1 VRFLSSSPRLRLAI
15 LGVVLVSATA
25 GVALLAASSGSTLA
39 GVVEQSGVAGP
50 IVYVAMYALLT
61 VLLFPGTL
69 ITAAGGALFGAALVT
84 PLTVV
89 GATIGA
95 TAAFLIGRRLGR
107 DQVEQIAGRRIGAA
121 DRWLSRRGLLAVL
134 YLRLFPIVPFNALNY
149 AAGVTAVTRR
159 DYVVGTAIGIVPG
172 AFAYAALGG
181 SIDDPTSPA
190 FLGAVGLVVALAVA
204 APLVN
209 RFLGRRGPGGE
220 PPREEP

>member
-1 VRFLSSSPRLRLAI
+1 M
-15 LGVVLVSATA
+15 
-25 GVALLAASSGSTLA
+25 
-39 GVVEQSGVAGP
+39 AGP

-69 ITAAGGALFGAALVT
+69 ITAAGGALFGAALAT

-134 YLRLFPIVPFNALNY
+134 YLRLFPIVPFNALCGS
-149 AAGVTAVTRR
+149 APKLCASRATAT
-159 DYVVGTAIGIVPG
+159 P
-172 AFAYAALGG
+172 
-181 SIDDPTSPA
+181 
-190 FLGAVGLVVALAVA
+190 AVGRSWSQTVARSTCCPSTASSSLPA
-204 APLVN
+204 AA
-209 RFLGRRGPGGE
+209 R
-220 PPREEP
+220 

>member
-1 VRFLSSSPRLRLAI
+1 
-15 LGVVLVSATA
+15 
-25 GVALLAASSGSTLA
+25 
-39 GVVEQSGVAGP
+39 
-50 IVYVAMYALLT
+50 M
-61 VLLFPGTL
+61 
-69 ITAAGGALFGAALVT
+69 
-84 PLTVV
+84 
-89 GATIGA
+89 
-95 TAAFLIGRRLGR
+95 
-107 DQVEQIAGRRIGAA
+107 
-121 DRWLSRRGLLAVL
+121 L

-209 RFLGRRGPGGE
+209 RFLGRRGPDGE

>member
-69 ITAAGGALFGAALVT
+69 ITAAGGALFGAALAK

-89 GATIGA
+89 GA